1 MSIGEKFPGIRSHA
15 SRQNWPVYDEKFLD
29 VEEVEYGVQVN
40 GKVRDRMRV
49 RKEASAAELEGSAL
63 ATPKVREAIA
73 GRTVS
78 KVDHRERQTRQY
90 RSRQISAL
98 LRR

>member
-1 MSIGEKFPGIRSHA
+1 MRIGAKFPEFAAHA

-73 GRTVS
+73 GRTVARVVIVRD
-78 KVDHRERQTRQY
+78 KLVN
-90 RSRQISAL
+90 IVLAK
-98 LRR
+98 